1 MEERNREREEISL
14 PGSGDW
20 PRVVVVGAGAVGCY
34 FGGRLVRAG
43 CPVTF
48 LGRSG
53 PSSSFA
59 ALARDG
65 LYFDSPEFQES
76 LRLET
81 STDPSVAAGAEIVLL
96 CVKTLDTASAAA
108 SLAPHLRAATTL
120 VSLQNG
126 VENAAVIREALR
138 AAGRSPLPTVLPSVV
153 YVGAAMP
160 APGHLKHSGRG
171 DLVMG
176 PGADAS
182 LVPAVEC
189 VAQLFARAGVPCRV
203 SDNIEAELWVKLAW
217 NCAGNAVSALGRA
230 SYGLAGSLEPV
241 RRVMAAAA
249 EEVNAVARAAG
260 VRLPDL
266 DLVAMG
272 WKLAGALGPATS
284 STAQDVERGRP
295 TEIDS
300 LNGFVAR
307 RGAELGVATP
317 VNHTLWALVKLL
329 EASGSGVP

>member
-1 MEERNREREEISL
+1 
-14 PGSGDW
+14 
-20 PRVVVVGAGAVGCY
+20 VVVGAGAVGCY

-48 LGRSG
+48 LGRPG
-53 PSSSFA
+53 PGSSIA

-65 LYFDSPEFQES
+65 LYFDSPEFQEN

-81 STDPSVAAGAEIVLL
+81 STDASAAGRAEIVLL
-96 CVKTLDTASAAA
+96 CVKTLDTASATA
-108 SLAPHLRAATTL
+108 SLAPHLDAGAIL

-138 AAGRSPLPTVLPSVV
+138 AAGRSPLPVVLPSVV

-160 APGHLKHSGRG
+160 APAHLKHSGRG

-182 LVPAVEC
+182 LGPTVDR
-189 VAQLFARAGVPCRV
+189 VAQMFTRAGVPCRI
-203 SDNIEAELWVKLAW
+203 SDNIEGELWVKLVW

-230 SYGLAGSLEPV
+230 SYGLAGRLEPA

-249 EEVNAVARAAG
+249 EEVSAVARAAG
-260 VRLPDL
+260 VRLPEM
-266 DLVAMG
+266 DLVALG
-272 WKLAGALGPATS
+272 LKLASGLGPATS
-284 STAQDVERGRP
+284 STAQDIERGRP
-295 TEIDS
+295 TEIES

-307 RGAELGVATP
+307 RGAELGVPTP
-317 VNHTLWALVKLL
+317 VNHTLWALVKLR
-329 EASGSGVP
+329 EAAGSGSS

>member
-1 MEERNREREEISL
+1 LEERNREREEVSL

-43 CPVTF
+43 CPVMF
-48 LGRSG
+48 LGRPG
-53 PSSSFA
+53 PGSSIG

-65 LYFDSPEFQES
+65 LYFDSPEFQEN
-76 LRLET
+76 LRLDT
-81 STDPSVAAGAEIVLL
+81 STDPSVAAGAELVLL
-96 CVKTLDTASAAA
+96 CVKTLDTALAAA
-108 SLAPHLRAATTL
+108 SLAPHLKAETIL

-138 AAGRSPLPTVLPSVV
+138 AAGRSSLPIVLPAVV

-182 LVPAVEC
+182 LLPAVER
-189 VAQLFARAGVPCRV
+189 VARLFARAGVPCRV
-203 SDNIEAELWVKLAW
+203 SDSMEAELWVKLAW

-249 EEVNAVARAAG
+249 EEVSAVARAAG

-272 WKLAGALGPATS
+272 LKLANALGPATS
-284 STAQDVERGRP
+284 STAQDIERGRP

-317 VNHTLWALVKLL
+317 VNHTLWALVKLR
-329 EASGSGVP
+329 EASGTGVS

>member
-1 MEERNREREEISL
+1 VEERNRERGGKPAL
-14 PGSGDW
+14 GAGNW

-48 LGRSG
+48 LGRPG
-53 PSSSFA
+53 PGSSIV

-65 LYFDSPEFQES
+65 LYFDSPEFQEN

-81 STDPSVAAGAEIVLL
+81 STDASTAGGAEIILL

-108 SLAPHLRAATTL
+108 LLAPHLNAGAIL

-126 VENAAVIREALR
+126 VENAAVIREALL
-138 AAGRSPLPTVLPSVV
+138 AAGRTALPVVLPSVV

-160 APGHLKHSGRG
+160 APSHLKHSGRG
-171 DLVMG
+171 DLVVG
-176 PGADAS
+176 PGADLS
-182 LVPAVEC
+182 LAPAVDR
-189 VAQLFARAGVPCRV
+189 VAQLFARAGVPCRI
-203 SDNIEAELWVKLAW
+203 SDNIDGELWVKLVW

-230 SYGLAGSLEPV
+230 SYGLAGRLEPV

-249 EEVNAVARAAG
+249 EEVSAVACAAG
-260 VRLPDL
+260 VRLPEM

-272 WKLAGALGPATS
+272 LKLAGALGPATS
-284 STAQDVERGRP
+284 STAQDIERGRA

-307 RGAELGVATP
+307 RGAELGVPTP
-317 VNHTLWALVKLL
+317 VNHTLWALVKLR
-329 EASGSGVP
+329 EAAGTGPS

>member
-1 MEERNREREEISL
+1 VEQRNRERDQKSP
-14 PGSGDW
+14 PGAADW

-48 LGRSG
+48 LGRPG
-53 PSSSFA
+53 PASSIA

-81 STDPSVAAGAEIVLL
+81 ATDASIAASAEIVLI

-108 SLAPHLRAATTL
+108 SLAPHLRAGAIV

-126 VENAAVIREALR
+126 VENAAVIRETLR
-138 AAGRSPLPTVLPSVV
+138 PAGRSPLPVVLPSVV
-153 YVGAAMP
+153 YVAAAMP

-182 LVPAVEC
+182 LAPAVER

-203 SDNIEAELWVKLAW
+203 SDNIEAELWVKLMW

-230 SYGLAGSLEPV
+230 SYGMAGRLEPTQ
-241 RRVMAAAA
+241 RVMGAAA
-249 EEVNAVARAAG
+249 EEVAAVARAVG
-260 VRLPDL
+260 VPLPDQ
-266 DLVAMG
+266 DLLAMG
-272 WKLAGALGPATS
+272 LKLAAALGPATS
-284 STAQDVERGRP
+284 STAQDIERGRP

-307 RGAELGVATP
+307 RGAELGVPTP
-317 VNHTLWALVKLL
+317 VNYTLWALVKLR
-329 EASGSGVP
+329 EAAGSGAS

>member
-1 MEERNREREEISL
+1 LEARNREREEKSP
-14 PGSGDW
+14 PGAANW

-43 CPVTF
+43 CLVTF
-48 LGRSG
+48 LGRPG
-53 PSSSFA
+53 PGSSIE

-76 LRLET
+76 LRLDT
-81 STDPSVAAGAEIVLL
+81 SADPSIAGGAEIVLI
-96 CVKTLDTASAAA
+96 CVKTLDTTSAVA
-108 SLAPHLRAATTL
+108 SLAPHLRAGAIV

-126 VENAAVIREALR
+126 VENAAAIREALR
-138 AAGRSPLPTVLPSVV
+138 AAGRSPLPVVLPSVV
-153 YVGAAMP
+153 YVGAAMS
-160 APGHLKHSGRG
+160 APGHLRHSGRG

-176 PGADAS
+176 PGDDAS
-182 LVPAVEC
+182 LAPAVER
-189 VAQLFARAGVPCRV
+189 VARLFARAGVPCRV
-203 SDNIEAELWVKLAW
+203 SDNIEAELWVKLLW

-230 SYGLAGSLEPV
+230 SYGLAGRSEPTQ
-241 RRVMAAAA
+241 RVMAAAA
-249 EEVNAVARAAG
+249 EEVAAVARAAG

-272 WKLAGALGPATS
+272 LKLASALGPATS
-284 STAQDVERGRP
+284 STAQDIERGRP

-307 RGAELGVATP
+307 RGAELGVPTP
-317 VNHTLWALVKLL
+317 VNHTLWALVKLR
-329 EASGSGVP
+329 ESAGSGPS

>member
-1 MEERNREREEISL
+1 LEGRDREREEKSL
-14 PGSGDW
+14 PGAGIW
-20 PRVVVVGAGAVGCY
+20 PRVLVVGAGAVGCY

-48 LGRSG
+48 LGRPG
-53 PSSSFA
+53 PSSSIA

-65 LYFDSPEFQES
+65 LYFDSPEIQET

-81 STDPSVAAGAEIVLL
+81 STDPAIASDAEIVLL

-108 SLAPHLRAATTL
+108 SLAPHLRAGAIV

-126 VENAAVIREALR
+126 VENAAVIRDALR
-138 AAGRSPLPTVLPSVV
+138 AAGYSPSPVVLPSVV

-160 APGHLKHSGRG
+160 TPAHLKHTGRG
-171 DLVMG
+171 DLVIG

-182 LVPAVEC
+182 LAPAVER
-189 VAQLFARAGVPCRV
+189 VAELFSRAGVTCRV
-203 SDNIEAELWVKLAW
+203 SDSIEAELWVKLLW

-230 SYGLAGSLEPV
+230 SYGQAGRLEPV

-249 EEVNAVARAAG
+249 EEVSAVARAAG

-266 DLVAMG
+266 DLLALG
-272 WKLAGALGPATS
+272 LKLAMALGPATS
-284 STAQDVERGRP
+284 STAQDIERGRP

-307 RGAELGVATP
+307 RGAELGVPTP
-317 VNHTLWALVKLL
+317 VNHTLWALVKLR
-329 EASGSGVP
+329 ESSGSGKS